1 MINSQAFFTGLK
13 SLKGARSPALP
24 LAACFVALGAL
35 LKDAGFNIQ
44 QSAASS
50 FFTYAL
56 PGQLVMAESL
66 LLGASIV
73 NIFLAVWLV
82 NFRLYPMTVSL
93 FPLLEHKSQP
103 KWKYYLSC
111 HFLAVSSWLIAKDT
125 YKKINAKYRID
136 FWIGIGTATW
146 SVAIFSTIIGYVAS
160 DFLNKDILIGLA
172 IINPIYFICMMIGA
186 MKTFQISSSVIL
198 GSILGPAFYFLSP
211 GWCIL
216 FGGFIAGTIAFF
228 IGEKNGNSYN
238 NGNYCYIFSNIPFQ
252 IFRSR

>member
-1 MINSQAFFTGLK
+1 MINSQAFFSGLK
-13 SLKGARSPALP
+13 SLRGARSPAIP
-24 LAACFVALGAL
+24 LAACFIALGAL

-66 LLGASIV
+66 LLGASIL

-111 HFLAVSSWLIAKDT
+111 HFLAVTSWLIAKDG
-125 YKKINAKYRID
+125 YKKIDKKYRID
-136 FWIGIGTATW
+136 FWIGIGIGTW
-146 SVAIFSTIIGYVAS
+146 STAILMTLIGYLSA
-160 DFLNKDILIGLA
+160 DYLNKDMLVGLA
-172 IINPIYFICMMIGA
+172 IVNPVYFFCMMIGA
-186 MKTFQISSSVIL
+186 MKNFSISIAVI
-198 GSILGPAFYFLSP
+198 GGTILGPLIYLISTEWAL
-211 GWCIL
+211 L
-216 FGGFIAGTIAFF
+216 FAGLTAGTVAFLL
-228 IGEKNGNSYN
+228 GDSNGK
-238 NGNYCYIFSNIPFQ
+238 
-252 IFRSR
+252 

>member
-1 MINSQAFFTGLK
+1 MINSQAFFKGLK

-24 LAACFVALGAL
+24 LAACFIALGAL

-66 LLGASIV
+66 LLGVSIV

-125 YKKINAKYRID
+125 YKKIDAKYRID
-136 FWIGIGTATW
+136 FWIGIGVGTW
-146 SVAIFSTIIGYVAS
+146 STAVIMTLLGYLAA
-160 DFLNKDILIGLA
+160 DLLNKEMLIGLA
-172 IINPIYFICMMIGA
+172 IVNPIYFFCMMIGA
-186 MKTFQISSSVIL
+186 MKNLAVTISVIL
-198 GSILGPAFYFLSP
+198 GTVLGPVIY
-211 GWCIL
+211 L
-216 FGGFIAGTIAFF
+216 FSTEWSLLFAGLIAGSVAFLF
-228 IGEKNGNSYN
+228 GEKNVN
-238 NGNYCYIFSNIPFQ
+238 
-252 IFRSR
+252 